1 MTVRTFYKTN
11 IFDGVAALFGSR
23 SSPKFPER
31 AEIAAKQMRYFRLF
45 SQKSSFENLSVSAK
59 RAGFEVIYEYDLD
72 KVASFRW
79 LSGGDP
85 DFTFF
90 VSFSDPEAVVVK
102 ADSYGDIFGLTMT
115 SVSNTAKIVVEVK
128 PWLTKRE
135 FGRNAQ
141 PFRRLLLKFPDFA
154 SVAEESLSRFQI

>member
-1 MTVRTFYKTN
+1 MRTFYRTN
-11 IFDGVAALFGSR
+11 IFNGILALFGSR
-23 SSPKFPER
+23 NSPKFLER

-45 SQKSSFENLSVSAK
+45 SQKGSFENLSASAK
-59 RAGFEVIYEYDLD
+59 RAGFDVIYEYDLD

-79 LSGGDP
+79 ASGSDP
-85 DFTFF
+85 DFIFF

-115 SVSNTAKIVVEVK
+115 SISNAAKIVVEVK

-135 FGRNAQ
+135 FGRDAQ
-141 PFRRLLLKFPDFA
+141 SLRQLLLKFPDFA
-154 SVAEESLSRFQI
+154 PVAEESFSRFQI